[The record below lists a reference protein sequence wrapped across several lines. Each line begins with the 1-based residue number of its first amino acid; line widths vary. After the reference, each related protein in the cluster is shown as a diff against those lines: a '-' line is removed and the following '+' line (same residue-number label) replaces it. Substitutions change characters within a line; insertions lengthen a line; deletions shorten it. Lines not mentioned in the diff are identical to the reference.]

1 MSKDYFKLDTD
12 APLFRYFRKEN
23 NIEWWQKILNDAELY
38 VNIRKN
44 NRINVYFRGASVME
58 LSWTKGNK
66 ARARIHKAYI
76 SLKNGRLGSDDYFKT
91 YQPEEIVTRIDEIKQ
106 NIINYKQPNNPEGA
120 SEKTIQGLM
129 YVKGR
134 YIDTEFEFV
143 REVPNRLITRIDFTT
158 ITREGLIEFVE
169 LKRISDNRLLKKDS
183 NLKKE
188 EIRTQIRD
196 YNAFIAKHKEDIVN
210 YYKQI
215 QIIMQNIGVRNPLC
229 NVNIT
234 GVSPDTRLH
243 FAGYADGKALHP
255 KRINRVAAIKQ
266 IMIEE
271 HIKSNIDEI

>member
-1 MSKDYFKLDTD
+1 MNKDYFKLDAD
-12 APLFRYFRKEN
+12 AYLFRYLSKEN
-23 NIEWWQKILNDAELY
+23 NVEWWQKILNDEELY

-58 LSWTKGNK
+58 LSWTRENIV
-66 ARARIHKAYI
+66 RASIHKEYI
-76 SLKNGRLGSDDYFKT
+76 SLRNGLLGSDDYFKT
-91 YQPEEIVTRIDEIKQ
+91 FQPEEIVKRIDEIKQ

-129 YVKGR
+129 YVKGG

-143 REVPNRLITRIDFTT
+143 REMPNRLITRIDFTT
-158 ITREGLIEFVE
+158 ITPEGLIEFVE
-169 LKRISDNRLLKKDS
+169 LKRISDNRLLKKDT

-196 YNAFIAKHKEDIVN
+196 YNDFIAKHKEDIAN

-215 QIIMQNIGVRNPLC
+215 QIVMRNIGVCNPLC
-229 NVNIT
+229 DVNIT
-234 GVSPDTRLH
+234 GVSPDTRLY
-243 FAGYADGKALHP
+243 FAGYADGKASHP
-255 KRINRVAAIKQ
+255 KRRDRVAAIKQ